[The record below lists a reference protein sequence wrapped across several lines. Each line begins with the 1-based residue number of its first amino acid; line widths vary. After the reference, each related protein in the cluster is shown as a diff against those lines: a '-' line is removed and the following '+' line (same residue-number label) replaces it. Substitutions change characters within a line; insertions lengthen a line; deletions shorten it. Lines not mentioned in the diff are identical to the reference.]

1 MPVNPI
7 VAAVGLGLLAA
18 VRSVRSEA
26 WWAAWW
32 VAWWAEFSA
41 GDAFPVAEL
50 SFGLVGDWPGARL
63 SLFERGMV
71 SILRGGI
78 PIDLAP
84 CDARHQLCPSTIFL
98 DKSFKG
104 FGPRFIG
111 GKSRLGVCQCS
122 RSAWVRNNS
131 PP

>member
-26 WWAAWW
+26 WWAAWL

-50 SFGLVGDWPGARL
+50 SFGLVGDWLGARPL
-63 SLFERGMV
+63 AVRARHGV
-71 SILRGGI
+71 DRARGI
-78 PIDLAP
+78 PIDLAL
-84 CDARHQLCPSTIFL
+84 CDARRRAASALPINYIS
-98 DKSFKG
+98 
-104 FGPRFIG
+104 
-111 GKSRLGVCQCS
+111 CQI
-122 RSAWVRNNS
+122 V
-131 PP
+131 